1 MTRLAA
7 VTGANRGIGLSICK
21 HLKAR
26 GYNVIGTCRT
36 KTPEMEAL
44 KLEIVEGGFF
54 QLAGRGTAYFCRDI
68 YIHHSI
74 ILSVFGI

>member
-21 HLKAR
+21 HLKSR

-36 KTPEMEAL
+36 KSPEMEAL
-44 KLEIVEGGFF
+44 KLEIVEGGCL
-54 QLAGRGTAYFCRDI
+54 QLAD
-68 YIHHSI
+68 
-74 ILSVFGI
+74 SVIA